1 MADLW
6 QCGNLLWL
14 MEALHII
21 VIIGATVSQILMYSS
36 VWCVGHCWAPGR
48 RSVDQGSSVG
58 SAAWVSEVFSKWHR
72 AQGETGEDNFSSSGD
87 GTISASGWS
96 LEGISL
102 PSPRAVGE
110 Y

>member
-1 MADLW
+1 VTVW
-6 QCGNLLWL
+6 KS
-14 MEALHII
+14 ALTDGGVAHHSDNWSYGITDI
-21 VIIGATVSQILMYSS
+21 NVQYSS